1 MVLGA
6 AALSV
11 YTYAGSS
18 TSTMNVSVSVGHS
31 CSMDSNPMAFG
42 AYDGFVANASTALES
57 TATVVSTCTSG
68 ASALITINAGASAG
82 SGSADAPVRRMTAG
96 AGKYLI
102 YQVYSDV
109 ARGTVWGNTSPTG
122 VALTGTGV
130 SQTLTAYGSVLAA
143 QPAAQGVYSDQLG
156 VTITYWCWHEHCH
169 RPLAAYF
176 FAWSRHRHR
185 NPHLYW
191 SER

>member
-1 MVLGA
+1 
-6 AALSV
+6 
-11 YTYAGSS
+11 
-18 TSTMNVSVSVGHS
+18 
-31 CSMDSNPMAFG
+31 MAFG
-42 AYDGFVANASTALES
+42 AYDANASTALEA

-68 ASALITINAGASAG
+68 AAALITMNAGASAG

-156 VTITYWCWHEHCH
+156 VTITY
-169 RPLAAYF
+169 
-176 FAWSRHRHR
+176 
-185 NPHLYW
+185 
-191 SER
+191 

>member
-1 MVLGA
+1 MLGVVT
-6 AALSV
+6 LSF

-31 CSMDSNPMAFG
+31 CYMDSSPMAFG
-42 AYDGFVANASTALES
+42 VYEGFVANASSALEA

-82 SGSADAPVRRMTAG
+82 PGSADAPVRRMTAG
-96 AGKYLI
+96 EGKYLV

-109 ARGTVWGNTSPTG
+109 SRGMVWGNTAPTG
-122 VALTGTGV
+122 VALIGTGV
-130 SQTLTAYGSVLAA
+130 SQTLTAYGSILAA

-156 VTITYWCWHEHCH
+156 VTITY
-169 RPLAAYF
+169 
-176 FAWSRHRHR
+176 
-185 NPHLYW
+185 
-191 SER
+191 